1 MIIGVILIVVQ
12 GALWAHAGAVAQAAA
27 EHGAEVASLIG
38 SDDVAAELAAEDF
51 ARNSDVIRNVDAI
64 ANNPPGSEFVEVIVT
79 GEYPSIFGV
88 RSISVTATSI
98 REQVVGP

>member
-1 MIIGVILIVVQ
+1 MIVVQ

-38 SDDVAAELAAEDF
+38 SDDATAELAAEDF
-51 ARNSDVIRNVDAI
+51 ARNSDVIRDVDAI
-64 ANNPPGSEFVEVIVT
+64 ANNAPGSEFVEVTVT
-79 GEYPSIFGV
+79 GRYPSIFGV

-98 REQVVGP
+98 REQIVGP